1 MGRLLSAA
9 PCMSLVSRRE
19 RAISH
24 MLMQTQLGVAAL
36 AMLALSTPT
45 ELRGQS
51 LDDGLSAPRR
61 GPVEKLGRA
70 GIGAATSSPV
80 VFVMPVRGSEVA
92 RGDSSSRHG
101 SRAHHVIVG
110 ALIGGTL
117 GLVLGVAGDR
127 PGLGRGEMR
136 GGHFHNLWLVT
147 LPLGAAVGALA
158 GTVRQAD

>member
-1 MGRLLSAA
+1 MGRLRSAV

-51 LDDGLSAPRR
+51 LDGLSAPRR